1 MAPKPTQI
9 GVEVDDS
16 DYLTIGQAAH
26 AAKVS
31 VDTIR
36 RWEREGRIPPAQRT
50 RGGHRRYRRSDIEPR
65 SAS

>member
-9 GVEVDDS
+9 DTEVEDEF
-16 DYLTIGQAAH
+16 LTIGQAAKV
-26 AAKVS
+26 AKVS

-36 RWEREGRIPPAQRT
+36 RWEREGRIEPPIRT
-50 RGGHRRYRRSDIEPR
+50 RGGHRRYRRAAVEPR